1 MAPQFKKAVKS
12 QSKARIGIIGP
23 SGAGKTYTALVLAS
37 GLGEKIALIDTEHGS
52 ASKYADLFSFD
63 TLELATF
70 SPETY
75 IESIQAAAGYDA
87 LIIDSLSHAWA
98 GTGGALELVEK
109 FKAKHSG
116 NKFAAWGDITPM
128 QNRMIEAI
136 LSSPC
141 HVIVTI
147 RSKMEYIQTTDEKG
161 AKIVKKVGMQPVQ
174 RDGLEYEF
182 DIVADMDTDHNFI
195 VSKTRCNTLDGFI
208 VNKPTVAVATTIK
221 AWLDGGAIPEKPPL
235 ALVPTIES
243 SKDDF
248 YRQMRDWA
256 TVHGYDQ
263 GEVKSFTDKRIAAIP
278 EKDRNDKD
286 FWPKMNRDEWIIQFQ
301 AKVHDDVAAAHPND
315 KPTEP
320 PAQQPDPNAS
330 TPKQQGKIH
339 AEASRINW
347 DDAALHGWLKDK
359 YKVETTKDLTKKQ
372 ASECIDNLAKM
383 QPGEPPF

>member
-23 SGAGKTYTALVLAS
+23 SGAGKTYTALVLAA

-63 TLELATF
+63 TLELTTF
-70 SPETY
+70 SPDIY
-75 IESIQAAAGYDA
+75 IESIQAAGGAGYDT

-136 LSSPC
+136 LTSPC
-141 HVIVTI
+141 HIIVTI

-161 AKIVKKVGMQPVQ
+161 AKVVKKVGMQPVQ

-195 VSKTRCNTLDGFI
+195 ISKTRCNTLDGFI
-208 VNKPTVAVATTIK
+208 ANKPTAAVATTIK
-221 AWLDGGAIPEKPPL
+221 AWLDGGAPAKP
-235 ALVPTIES
+235 ALTIAPPPSTATE
-243 SKDDF
+243 DEF
-248 YRQMRDWA
+248 YRQMADWA
-256 TVHGYDQ
+256 TIHGYDK
-263 GEVKSFTDKRIAAIP
+263 GRVKELTDKRLSVLKKQYAPNWEVMNGLEWAIP
-278 EKDRNDKD
+278 
-286 FWPKMNRDEWIIQFQ
+286 FQ
-301 AKVHDDVAAAHPND
+301 AKIANDIAVAHPD
-315 KPTEP
+315 ETPSEQ
-320 PAQQPDPNAS
+320 PAQPAPTANGNLCSEGQQKLLHIEAKRVGWSDAELHTWLNVKSTKELLKSAAIKAIDAIKKLPPDS
-330 TPKQQGKIH
+330 
-339 AEASRINW
+339 
-347 DDAALHGWLKDK
+347 
-359 YKVETTKDLTKKQ
+359 
-372 ASECIDNLAKM
+372 
-383 QPGEPPF
+383 PPF